1 MTTMPDEITVPHAL
15 VRVLEEAGV
24 RFVFGMPGGD
34 TGRIFDALHDSNAIQ
49 TVLVRHEQVGSI
61 MAEMYGRLTGK
72 PGVVMGQ
79 GIFLACNALFGTLEA
94 VKGASPMLLLGDFTD
109 MAPFLHHA
117 PYQAGTGEHGNH
129 DLRNLLASATK
140 YTAAVYEPKQ
150 AVQTLQLAIKHA
162 TTGTPGPVA
171 IVFGSRSLAGI
182 VKTRRPPRLHATERH
197 LAEGLSRP
205 AAVDVTRVADALL
218 ASASPVII
226 AGNGVHAS
234 RAWTELRALAE
245 LLGVPVATTATGKS
259 AMSETHP
266 LALGVFGNWG
276 QAVAN
281 EVVSNADTVLVVGSR
296 LAPTDTCFENPELLD
311 ADRQK
316 LVQIDVEPLNVGRHF
331 PVAAAIVAD
340 AGEALAALAVELTA
354 RLTPATREAARR
366 RREHLAELKTLH
378 RYFAEPEQRSDD
390 VPLRPERVITELG
403 RRLDERAIVTMDAG
417 ANRLYM
423 THYFQSRGAGT
434 VYQPSSIGGMGYALP
449 AAMGAKLTEPDRDC
463 VAVCGDGGFAMTMN
477 ALLTAAQ
484 YRIPV
489 VTVIL
494 NNSVLG
500 WVKDGQRRRGNRFIA
515 SELGRTD
522 YAKIAQAMS
531 CVGVRVES
539 LKDLVGELD
548 RVRGAKDPVV
558 LDVVTTEDAPF
569 WQVQSPLAKEGP
581 GGE

>member
-1 MTTMPDEITVPHAL
+1 
-15 VRVLEEAGV
+15 
-24 RFVFGMPGGD
+24 
-34 TGRIFDALHDSNAIQ
+34 
-49 TVLVRHEQVGSI
+49 
-61 MAEMYGRLTGK
+61 
-72 PGVVMGQ
+72 
-79 GIFLACNALFGTLEA
+79 
-94 VKGASPMLLLGDFTD
+94 MLLLGDFTD
-109 MAPFLHHA
+109 MAPFQHHA

-129 DLRNLLASATK
+129 DLRNLFASATK

-150 AVQTLQLAIKHA
+150 AMQTMQLAIKHA

-171 IVFGSRSLAGI
+171 VVFGSRSFANT
-182 VKTRRPPRLHATERH
+182 VKTRRAPRLHATDRV
-197 LAEGLSRP
+197 LAHGIARP
-205 AAVDVTRVADALL
+205 AQTDVARVADALL
-218 ASASPVII
+218 AASNPVIL

-234 RAWTELRALAE
+234 RGWSQLAALAE
-245 LLGVPVATTATGKS
+245 LLAIPVATTATGKS
-259 AMSETHP
+259 AMAEVHP

-281 EVVSNADTVLVVGSR
+281 HVVANADTVLVVGSR
-296 LAPTDTCFENPELLD
+296 LSPTDTCFENPELLD

-316 LVQIDVEPLNVGRHF
+316 FLQIDVEPLNIGRHF
-331 PVAAAIVAD
+331 PVTAAIVAD
-340 AGEALAALAVELTA
+340 AGEALAALAAEITP
-354 RLTPATREAARR
+354 RLTTATRQAASR

-378 RYFAEPEQRSDD
+378 RYFGEAEQRSDD
-390 VPLRPERVITELG
+390 VPLRPERVITELA

-423 THYFQSRGAGT
+423 THYYQCRGAGT

-449 AAMGAKLTEPDRDC
+449 AAMGAKVTFPERDC
-463 VAVCGDGGFAMTMN
+463 VAVCGDGGFAITMN

-489 VTVIL
+489 VAVVL

-515 SELGRTD
+515 SELGPND
-522 YAKIAQAMS
+522 YAKIAQSMG
-531 CVGVRVES
+531 CVGIRIETI
-539 LKDLVGELD
+539 KDLVGELD
-548 RVRGAKDPVV
+548 RVRNATDPIV

>member
-1 MTTMPDEITVPHAL
+1 MMPDELDVPHAV
-15 VRVLEEAGV
+15 VRVLEEAGIQ
-24 RFVFGMPGGD
+24 FVFGMPGGD
-34 TGRIFDALHDSNAIQ
+34 TGRIFDALYDSTEIQ
-49 TVLVRHEQVGSI
+49 TILVRHEQVGSI

-72 PGVVMGQ
+72 PGAVMGQ
-79 GIFLACNALFGTLEA
+79 GIFLACNALFGALEA

-109 MAPFLHHA
+109 MAPFMHHA

-140 YTAAVYEPKQ
+140 YTAAVSEPKQ
-150 AVQTLQLAIKHA
+150 AVQTIQLAIKHA

-171 IVFGSRSLAGI
+171 VVFGSRSLAGT
-182 VKTRRPPRLHATERH
+182 VKTKRPPRVHATERH
-197 LAEGLSRP
+197 LAHGIARP
-205 AAVDVTRVADALL
+205 ASADVTRIADALL

-234 RAWTELRALAE
+234 RGWAELAE
-245 LLGVPVATTATGKS
+245 LADLLSIPVATTATGKS
-259 AMSETHP
+259 AMAEIHP

-276 QAVAN
+276 QAAAN
-281 EVVSNADTVLVVGSR
+281 HVVSIADTVLVVGSR

-311 ADRQK
+311 PDRQK
-316 LVQIDVEPLNVGRHF
+316 FLQIDVEPLNIGRHF

-340 AGEALAALAVELTA
+340 AREALVSLIAETRPRLTA
-354 RLTPATREAARR
+354 AVREAGGR
-366 RREHLAELKTLH
+366 RREHLDEVKALH
-378 RYFAEPEQRSDD
+378 RYFAEPGQQSDD

-403 RRLDERAIVTMDAG
+403 RRLDECALVTMDAG

-423 THYFQSRGAGT
+423 THYFQCRGAGT

-449 AAMGAKLTEPDRDC
+449 AAMGAKLTFPERDC
-463 VAVCGDGGFAMTMN
+463 VAVCGDGGFAMTMS

-489 VTVIL
+489 VTVVL

-515 SELGRTD
+515 SELGRND
-522 YAKIAQAMS
+522 HARIAQAMG
-531 CVGVRVES
+531 CIGIRVETI
-539 LKDLVGELD
+539 KDLVGELD
-548 RVRGAKDPVV
+548 RITGAKEPVV

-569 WQVQSPLAKEGP
+569 WQVQSPFAKEGP

>member
-1 MTTMPDEITVPHAL
+1 
-15 VRVLEEAGV
+15 
-24 RFVFGMPGGD
+24 
-34 TGRIFDALHDSNAIQ
+34 
-49 TVLVRHEQVGSI
+49 
-61 MAEMYGRLTGK
+61 
-72 PGVVMGQ
+72 
-79 GIFLACNALFGTLEA
+79 
-94 VKGASPMLLLGDFTD
+94 
-109 MAPFLHHA
+109 MAPFQHHA

-150 AVQTLQLAIKHA
+150 AMQTIQLAIKHA

-171 IVFGSRSLAGI
+171 VVFASRSLAGT
-182 VKTRRPPRLHATERH
+182 VKTRRAPRVHATDRV
-197 LAEGLSRP
+197 LAHGAVR
-205 AAVDVTRVADALL
+205 AAADDVRRVADALL
-218 ASASPVII
+218 ASSSPVIL
-226 AGNGVHAS
+226 AGNGVHAA
-234 RAWTELRALAE
+234 RAWTELAQLSE
-245 LLGVPVATTATGKS
+245 LLAIPVATTATGKS
-259 AMSETHP
+259 AMAEIHP

-276 QAVAN
+276 QTVAN

-316 LVQIDVEPLNVGRHF
+316 FLQIEVEPLNVGRHY
-331 PVAAAIVAD
+331 PVAQAIVAD
-340 AGEALAALAVELTA
+340 ARDALAALVAELTA
-354 RLTPATREAARR
+354 RLTPAAREAARR

-390 VPLRPERVITELG
+390 VPLRPERVISELG
-403 RRLDERAIVTMDAG
+403 RQLDERAIVTMDAG

-423 THYFQSRGAGT
+423 THYFQCRGAGT
-434 VYQPSSIGGMGYALP
+434 VYQPSSIGGMGYAVP
-449 AAMGAKLTEPDRDC
+449 AAMAAKLTFPERDC

-484 YRIPV
+484 YRIPS
-489 VTVIL
+489 VTVVL

-522 YAKIAQAMS
+522 YAKIAQSMG

-539 LKDLVGELD
+539 IKDLVGELD
-548 RVRGAKDPVV
+548 RVKGAKDPIL
-558 LDVVTTEDAPF
+558 LDVVTTEHAPF
-569 WQVQSPLAKEGP
+569 WQVQSPLAKEGA

>member
-1 MTTMPDEITVPHAL
+1 MSGQELPAPHAV
-15 VRVLEEAGV
+15 VRVLEEAGI

-34 TGRIFDALHDSNAIQ
+34 TGRIFDALHDSTEIQ
-49 TVLVRHEQVGSI
+49 TILVRHEQVGSI

-79 GIFLACNALFGTLEA
+79 GIFLACNALFGALEA

-109 MAPFLHHA
+109 MAPFMHHA

-129 DLRNLLASATK
+129 DLRNLLAGATK

-150 AVQTLQLAIKHA
+150 AMQTMQLAIKHA

-171 IVFGSRSLAGI
+171 VVFGSRSLAGT
-182 VKTRRPPRLHATERH
+182 VKTERAPRVHPTARH
-197 LAEGLSRP
+197 LAHGAARP
-205 AAVDVTRVADALL
+205 APDDIARVAGALL
-218 ASASPVII
+218 AAANPVIV

-234 RAWTELRALAE
+234 RAWTELAALAE
-245 LLGVPVATTATGKS
+245 LLGIPVATTATGKS
-259 AMSETHP
+259 AIADIHP
-266 LALGVFGNWG
+266 LATGVFGNWG
-276 QAVAN
+276 QTVAN
-281 EVVSNADTVLVVGSR
+281 EVVSGADTVLVVGSR

-311 ADRQK
+311 ADRQQF
-316 LVQIDVEPLNVGRHF
+316 LQIDVEPLNVGRHF

-340 AGEALAALAVELTA
+340 AREALTALAAEIAPRLKTGDAV
-354 RLTPATREAARR
+354 AARR
-366 RREHLAELKTLH
+366 RQHLAELKTLH
-378 RYFAEPEQRSDD
+378 RFFAEPEQRSDD
-390 VPLRPERVITELG
+390 VPLRPERVITELA
-403 RRLDERAIVTMDAG
+403 RHLDERAIVTMDAG

-423 THYFQSRGAGT
+423 THYFQCRGAGT

-449 AAMGAKLTEPDRDC
+449 AAMGAKLTAPERDC

-477 ALLTAAQ
+477 ALFTAAQ

-489 VTVIL
+489 VTVVL

-515 SELGRTD
+515 SELGRND
-522 YAKIAQAMS
+522 YARIAQAMG
-531 CVGVRVES
+531 CAGVRVES
-539 LKDLVGELD
+539 VKDLVTELD
-548 RVRGAKDPVV
+548 RVKGATAPIV
-558 LDVVTTEDAPF
+558 LDVVTTENAPF

>member
-1 MTTMPDEITVPHAL
+1 MIPDEIDVPHAI
-15 VRVLEEAGV
+15 VHVLEEAGIQ
-24 RFVFGMPGGD
+24 FVFGMPGGD
-34 TGRIFDALHDSNAIQ
+34 TGRIFDALHDSKAIQ

-109 MAPFLHHA
+109 MAPFMHHS
-117 PYQAGTGEHGNH
+117 PYQSGTGEHGNH
-129 DLRNLLASATK
+129 DLRNLLSSATK
-140 YTAAVYEPKQ
+140 YTAAVSEPKQ
-150 AVQTLQLAIKHA
+150 AVQTIQLAIKHA

-171 IVFGSRSLAGI
+171 VVFSSRSLGGT
-182 VKTRRPPRLHATERH
+182 VKTRRPPRIHETSRH
-197 LAEGLSRP
+197 LAHSVAKP
-205 AAVDVTRVADALL
+205 AASDVTQVADALL
-218 ASASPVII
+218 AASSPVII
-226 AGNGVHAS
+226 AGNGVHAA
-234 RAWTELRALAE
+234 RAWTELAE
-245 LLGVPVATTATGKS
+245 LADLLAIPVATTATGKS
-259 AMSETHP
+259 AMAEVHAQ
-266 LALGVFGNWG
+266 ALGVFGNWG

-281 EVVSNADTVLVVGSR
+281 EVVSNADAVLVVGSR

-311 ADRQK
+311 ADRQTF
-316 LVQIDVEPLNVGRHF
+316 LQIDVEPLNVGRHF
-331 PVAAAIVAD
+331 PVKGAIVAD
-340 AGEALAALAVELTA
+340 AREALAALVAEIGPRV
-354 RLTPATREAARR
+354 TPARRDAGRR
-366 RREHLAELKTLH
+366 RSAHLAELKTLH
-378 RYFAEPEQRSDD
+378 RFFAEPEQRLED

-403 RRLDERAIVTMDAG
+403 RRLGERALVTMDAG

-423 THYFQSRGAGT
+423 THYFQSRGPGI

-449 AAMGAKLTEPDRDC
+449 AAMAAKLASPERDC

-477 ALLTAAQ
+477 ALFTAAQ

-515 SELGRTD
+515 SELGRND
-522 YAKIAQAMS
+522 YARIAQAMG
-531 CVGVRVES
+531 CVGIRVES
-539 LKDLVGELD
+539 VKDLVGELG
-548 RVRGAKDPVV
+548 RVNGAKEPVV

-569 WQVQSPLAKEGP
+569 WQVQSPFAKEGP

>member
-1 MTTMPDEITVPHAL
+1 MIPDEIDAPHAV
-15 VRVLEEAGV
+15 VRVLEEAGIE
-24 RFVFGMPGGD
+24 FVFGMPGGD
-34 TGRIFDALHDSNAIQ
+34 TGRIFDALYDSSKVK

-61 MAEMYGRLTGK
+61 MAEMYGRLTGR

-79 GIFLACNALFGTLEA
+79 GIFLACNALFGALEA

-109 MAPFLHHA
+109 MAPFMHHA
-117 PYQAGTGEHGNH
+117 PYQAGTGEHGNY
-129 DLRNLLASATK
+129 DLRNLFASSTK

-150 AVQTLQLAIKHA
+150 AMQTLQLAIKHA

-171 IVFGSRSLAGI
+171 VVFGSRSLAGT
-182 VKTRRPPRLHATERH
+182 VKTRRPPRVYTTDRL
-197 LAEGLSRP
+197 LAHGIVRP
-205 AAVDVTRVADALL
+205 AAADVARVADRLL
-218 ASASPVII
+218 ASSSPVVI

-234 RAWTELRALAE
+234 RAWSELAALAD
-245 LLGVPVATTATGKS
+245 LLSIPVATTATGKS
-259 AMSETHP
+259 AMAEIHP

-281 EVVSNADTVLVVGSR
+281 EVVSTADTVLVVGSR
-296 LAPTDTCFENPELLD
+296 LSPTDTCFENPELLD
-311 ADRQK
+311 ADRQTF
-316 LVQIDVEPLNVGRHF
+316 LQIDVEPLNIGRHF
-331 PVAAAIVAD
+331 PATAAIAAD
-340 AGEALAALAVELTA
+340 AREALAALVEELRP
-354 RLTPATREAARR
+354 RLTTGTRQGAQRR
-366 RREHLAELKTLH
+366 RDHVAELKVLH

-390 VPLRPERVITELG
+390 VPLRPERVITEIG
-403 RRLDERAIVTMDAG
+403 RMLDERALVTMDAG

-423 THYFQSRGAGT
+423 THYYQCRGAGT

-449 AAMGAKLTEPDRDC
+449 AAMAAKLAFPERDC

-489 VTVIL
+489 VTVVL

-500 WVKDGQRRRGNRFIA
+500 WVKDGQRRRDNRFIA
-515 SELGRTD
+515 SALGQTD
-522 YAKIAQAMS
+522 YAKIARAMGCAS
-531 CVGVRVES
+531 ARIES
-539 LKDLVGELD
+539 IADLVAEVGRLK
-548 RVRGAKDPVV
+548 GATEPTL

-569 WQVQSPLAKEGP
+569 WQVQSPFAKEGA

>member
-1 MTTMPDEITVPHAL
+1 MIPDELPVPQAV
-15 VRVLEEAGV
+15 VRVLEDAGIE
-24 RFVFGMPGGD
+24 FLFGMPGGD
-34 TGRIFDALHDSNAIQ
+34 TGRIFDALHDSTAIQ

-109 MAPFLHHA
+109 MAPFQHHA

-150 AVQTLQLAIKHA
+150 AMQTIQLAIKHA

-171 IVFGSRSLAGI
+171 VVFASRSLAGT
-182 VKTRRPPRLHATERH
+182 VKTRRAPRVHATDRV
-197 LAEGLSRP
+197 LAHGAVR
-205 AAVDVTRVADALL
+205 AAADDVRRVADALL
-218 ASASPVII
+218 ASSSPVIL
-226 AGNGVHAS
+226 AGNGVHAA
-234 RAWTELRALAE
+234 RAWTELAQLSE
-245 LLGVPVATTATGKS
+245 LLAIPVATTATGKS
-259 AMSETHP
+259 AMAEIHP

-276 QAVAN
+276 QTVAN

-316 LVQIDVEPLNVGRHF
+316 FLQIEVEPLNVGRHY
-331 PVAAAIVAD
+331 PVAQAIVAD
-340 AGEALAALAVELTA
+340 ARDALAALVAELTA
-354 RLTPATREAARR
+354 RLTPAAREAARR

-390 VPLRPERVITELG
+390 VPLRPERVISELG

-423 THYFQSRGAGT
+423 THYFQCRGAGT
-434 VYQPSSIGGMGYALP
+434 VYQPSSIGGMGYAVP
-449 AAMGAKLTEPDRDC
+449 AAMAAKLTFPERDC

-484 YRIPV
+484 YRIPS
-489 VTVIL
+489 VTVVL

-522 YAKIAQAMS
+522 YAKIAQSMG

-539 LKDLVGELD
+539 IKDLVGELD
-548 RVRGAKDPVV
+548 RVKGAKDPIL
-558 LDVVTTEDAPF
+558 LDVVTTEHAPF
-569 WQVQSPLAKEGP
+569 WQVQSPLAKEGA

>member
-1 MTTMPDEITVPHAL
+1 MIPDEIAVPQAL
-15 VRVLEEAGV
+15 VRVLEEAGI

-34 TGRIFDALHDSNAIQ
+34 TGRIFDALHDSTAVQ
-49 TVLVRHEQVGSI
+49 TILVRHEQVGSI
-61 MAEMYGRLTGK
+61 MAEMHGRLTGT

-94 VKGASPMLLLGDFTD
+94 VKGASPMILLGDFTD
-109 MAPFLHHA
+109 MAPFMHHA

-129 DLRNLLASATK
+129 DLRTLLASATK

-150 AVQTLQLAIKHA
+150 AVQTLQLAIKQA

-171 IVFGSRSLAGI
+171 VVFASRSLAGT

-197 LAEGLSRP
+197 LAHGVSRA
-205 AAVDVTRVADALL
+205 AAVDVARVADALL
-218 ASASPVII
+218 AASSPVIV

-234 RAWTELRALAE
+234 RAWAELAALAE
-245 LLGVPVATTATGKS
+245 LLAIPVATTATGKS
-259 AMSETHP
+259 AMAEVHP

-311 ADRQK
+311 ADRQR

-340 AGEALAALAVELTA
+340 AREALAALTAELAPRLTA
-354 RLTPATREAARR
+354 AKREAARR

-390 VPLRPERVITELG
+390 VPLRPERVITELA
-403 RRLDERAIVTMDAG
+403 RRLDDRAVVTMDAG

-423 THYFQSRGAGT
+423 THYFQCRGAGT

-449 AAMGAKLTEPDRDC
+449 AAMAAKLVHPERDC

-484 YRIPV
+484 YRIAV
-489 VTVIL
+489 VTVVL

-515 SELGRTD
+515 SELGRSD
-522 YAKIAQAMS
+522 YARIAQAMG

-539 LKDLVGELD
+539 LKELAAELD
-548 RVRGAKDPVV
+548 RVRGAREPIV
-558 LDVVTTEDAPF
+558 LDVVTTEHAPF

>member
-1 MTTMPDEITVPHAL
+1 MIPDEIDVPHAI
-15 VRVLEEAGV
+15 VRVLEEAGIQ
-24 RFVFGMPGGD
+24 FVFGMPGGD
-34 TGRIFDALHDSNAIQ
+34 TGRIFDALHDSKAIQ

-109 MAPFLHHA
+109 MAPFMHHS
-117 PYQAGTGEHGNH
+117 PYQSGTGEHGNH

-140 YTAAVYEPKQ
+140 YTAAVSEPKQ
-150 AVQTLQLAIKHA
+150 AVQTIQLAIKHA

-171 IVFGSRSLAGI
+171 VVFSSRSLGGT
-182 VKTRRPPRLHATERH
+182 VKTRRPPRVHETTRH
-197 LAEGLSRP
+197 LAHGLARP
-205 AAVDVTRVADALL
+205 AASDVTRVADALL
-218 ASASPVII
+218 AASSPVIV
-226 AGNGVHAS
+226 AGNGVHAA
-234 RAWTELRALAE
+234 RAWTELAE
-245 LLGVPVATTATGKS
+245 LADLLAIPVATTATGKS
-259 AMSETHP
+259 AMAEVHP
-266 LALGVFGNWG
+266 QALGVFGNWG

-281 EVVSNADTVLVVGSR
+281 EVVSNADAVLVVGSR

-311 ADRQK
+311 ADRQTI
-316 LVQIDVEPLNVGRHF
+316 LQIDVEPLNVGRHY
-331 PVAAAIVAD
+331 PVAGAIVAD
-340 AGEALAALAVELTA
+340 ARDALAALIAELKP
-354 RLTPATREAARR
+354 RLTPARREAGQRR
-366 RREHLAELKTLH
+366 TAHLAELKTLH
-378 RYFAEPEQRSDD
+378 RFFAEPEQRAED

-403 RRLDERAIVTMDAG
+403 RRLGERALVTMDAG

-423 THYFQSRGAGT
+423 THYFQSRGPGI

-449 AAMGAKLTEPDRDC
+449 AAMAAKLASPERDC

-477 ALLTAAQ
+477 ALFTAAQ

-515 SELGRTD
+515 SELGRND
-522 YAKIAQAMS
+522 YARIAQAMG
-531 CVGVRVES
+531 CVGIRVES
-539 LKDLVGELD
+539 VKDLVGELG
-548 RVRGAKDPVV
+548 RVNGAKEPVV

-569 WQVQSPLAKEGP
+569 WQVQSPFAKEGP

>member
-1 MTTMPDEITVPHAL
+1 MLPDEIDVPHAI
-15 VRVLEEAGV
+15 VRVLEEAGIQ
-24 RFVFGMPGGD
+24 FVFGMPGGD
-34 TGRIFDALHDSNAIQ
+34 TGRIFDALHDSREIQ
-49 TVLVRHEQVGSI
+49 TILVRHEQVGSI

-109 MAPFLHHA
+109 MAPFMHHS
-117 PYQAGTGEHGNH
+117 PYQAGTGEYGNH

-140 YTAAVYEPKQ
+140 YTAAVSEPKQ
-150 AVQTLQLAIKHA
+150 AVQTIQLAIKHA

-171 IVFGSRSLAGI
+171 VVFASRSLAGT
-182 VKTRRPPRLHATERH
+182 VKTRRPPRVHATARH
-197 LAEGLSRP
+197 LAYGVARP
-205 AAVDVTRVADALL
+205 AAADVAHVAEALL
-218 ASASPVII
+218 ASSSPVVI
-226 AGNGVHAS
+226 AGNGVHAA
-234 RAWTELRALAE
+234 RAWAELAE
-245 LLGVPVATTATGKS
+245 LADLLAIPVATTATGKS
-259 AMSETHP
+259 AIAEVHP
-266 LALGVFGNWG
+266 QALGVFGNWG

-281 EVVSNADTVLVVGSR
+281 EVVSGADTVLVVGSR

-311 ADRQK
+311 ADRQGF
-316 LVQIDVEPLNVGRHF
+316 LQIDVEPLNVGRHF
-331 PVAAAIVAD
+331 PVKGSIVGD
-340 AGEALAALAVELTA
+340 AREALAALVAEL
-354 RLTPATREAARR
+354 RPHLTPARRDAARR
-366 RREHLAELKTLH
+366 RAAHLAELKTLH
-378 RYFAEPEQRSDD
+378 RYFADPEQRAED
-390 VPLRPERVITELG
+390 VPLRPERVITELA
-403 RRLDERAIVTMDAG
+403 RRLDERALVTMDAG

-423 THYFQSRGAGT
+423 THYFQSRGAGL

-449 AAMGAKLTEPDRDC
+449 AAMAAKLTSPERDC

-489 VTVIL
+489 VTVVL

-515 SELGRTD
+515 SELGRND
-522 YAKIAQAMS
+522 YARIAQAMG
-531 CVGVRVES
+531 CAGVRIES
-539 LKDLVGELD
+539 VKDLVGELG
-548 RVRGAKDPVV
+548 RVNGAKEPIV

-569 WQVQSPLAKEGP
+569 WQVQSPFAKEGP

>member
-1 MTTMPDEITVPHAL
+1 MIPDEIDAPHAV
-15 VRVLEEAGV
+15 VRVLEEAGIE
-24 RFVFGMPGGD
+24 FVFGMPGGD
-34 TGRIFDALHDSNAIQ
+34 TGRIFDALYDSSKVK

-61 MAEMYGRLTGK
+61 MAEMYGRLTGR

-79 GIFLACNALFGTLEA
+79 GIFLACNALFGALEA

-109 MAPFLHHA
+109 MAPFMHHA
-117 PYQAGTGEHGNH
+117 PYQAGTGEHGNY
-129 DLRNLLASATK
+129 DLRNLFASATK

-150 AVQTLQLAIKHA
+150 AMQTLQLAIKHA

-171 IVFGSRSLAGI
+171 VVFGSRSLAGT
-182 VKTRRPPRLHATERH
+182 VKTGRPPRVYTTERL
-197 LAEGLSRP
+197 LAHGIVRP
-205 AAVDVTRVADALL
+205 AASDVARVADRLL
-218 ASASPVII
+218 ASSSPVVI

-234 RAWTELRALAE
+234 RAWSELAALAD
-245 LLGVPVATTATGKS
+245 LLSIPVATTATGKS
-259 AMSETHP
+259 AMAEIHP

-281 EVVSNADTVLVVGSR
+281 EVVSTADTVLVVGSR
-296 LAPTDTCFENPELLD
+296 LSPTDTCFENPELLD
-311 ADRQK
+311 ADRQTF
-316 LVQIDVEPLNVGRHF
+316 LQIDVEPLNIGRHF
-331 PVAAAIVAD
+331 PATAAIAAD
-340 AGEALAALAVELTA
+340 AREALAALCEELRP
-354 RLTPATREAARR
+354 RLTTATRQGAQRR
-366 RREHLAELKTLH
+366 RDHVAELKVLH

-403 RRLDERAIVTMDAG
+403 RTLGERALVTMDAG

-423 THYFQSRGAGT
+423 THYYQSRGAGT

-449 AAMGAKLTEPDRDC
+449 AAMAAKLAFPDRDC

-477 ALLTAAQ
+477 ALLTAVQ

-489 VTVIL
+489 VTVVL

-515 SELGRTD
+515 SALGQTD
-522 YAKIAQAMS
+522 YAKIARAMGCAS
-531 CVGVRVES
+531 ARIES
-539 LKDLVGELD
+539 IADLVAELG
-548 RVRGAKDPVV
+548 RLKGATEPTL

-569 WQVQSPLAKEGP
+569 WQVQSPFAKEGA

>member
-1 MTTMPDEITVPHAL
+1 MIPDEIDVPHAI
-15 VRVLEEAGV
+15 VRVLEEAGIQ
-24 RFVFGMPGGD
+24 FVFGMPGGD
-34 TGRIFDALHDSNAIQ
+34 TGRIFDALHDSKAIQ

-109 MAPFLHHA
+109 MAPFMHHS
-117 PYQAGTGEHGNH
+117 PYQSGTGEHGNH
-129 DLRNLLASATK
+129 DLRNLLSSATK
-140 YTAAVYEPKQ
+140 YTAAVSEPKQ
-150 AVQTLQLAIKHA
+150 AVQTIQLAIKHA

-171 IVFGSRSLAGI
+171 VVFSSRSLGGT
-182 VKTRRPPRLHATERH
+182 VKTRRPPRVHETTRH
-197 LAEGLSRP
+197 LAHGRARP
-205 AAVDVTRVADALL
+205 AASDVTRVADALL
-218 ASASPVII
+218 AASSPVIV
-226 AGNGVHAS
+226 AGNGVHAA
-234 RAWTELRALAE
+234 RAWTELAE
-245 LLGVPVATTATGKS
+245 LADLLAIPVATTATGKS
-259 AMSETHP
+259 AMAEVHP
-266 LALGVFGNWG
+266 HALGVFGNWG

-281 EVVSNADTVLVVGSR
+281 EVVSNADAVLVVGSR

-311 ADRQK
+311 ADRQTF
-316 LVQIDVEPLNVGRHF
+316 LQIDVEPLNVGRHY
-331 PVAAAIVAD
+331 PVTGAIVAD
-340 AGEALAALAVELTA
+340 ARDALAALVTELKP
-354 RLTPATREAARR
+354 RLTPARREAGQRR
-366 RREHLAELKTLH
+366 TAHLAELKTLH
-378 RYFAEPEQRSDD
+378 RFFAEPEQRAED

-403 RRLDERAIVTMDAG
+403 RRLGDRALVTMDAG

-423 THYFQSRGAGT
+423 THYFQSRGPGI

-449 AAMGAKLTEPDRDC
+449 AAMAAKLASPERDC

-477 ALLTAAQ
+477 ALFTAAQ

-515 SELGRTD
+515 SELGRND
-522 YAKIAQAMS
+522 YARIAQAMG
-531 CVGVRVES
+531 CVGIRVES
-539 LKDLVGELD
+539 VKDLVGELG
-548 RVRGAKDPVV
+548 RVNGAKEPVV

-569 WQVQSPLAKEGP
+569 WQVQSPFAKEGP